1 MFFITIMGAYESYS
15 KEYDCYIELKGNK
28 EIRRTTIDYYKK
40 KPQWNEMFLFKN
52 KSDKIELTVYDSN
65 RFFPNTVISYSKHK
79 LTFKNK
85 YNYSIVQ
92 NIEIKYGIIN
102 DTTIENN
109 ILKKEVA
116 AMKQNYNYVNKK
128 LQLMDENNNNLL
140 MKLSDKDNKI
150 FNLNNE
156 LERFQNN
163 YYNVLQ
169 ENRSLESKNIKLN
182 NIVKGSSNEYQLLKI
197 QIDNLF
203 DLQEDIK
210 ESIDDQLEQIDEEF
224 EIEQDEKLKELEKE
238 KLEELEELEE
248 DEFKDEKLKELEKE
262 KLEEKELE
270 EDEFTPMKI

>member
-1 MFFITIMGAYESYS
+1 MGAYESYS
-15 KEYDCYIELKGNK
+15 KEYDCYIELKCNK

-210 ESIDDQLEQIDEEF
+210 EYIDDQLEQIDEEF

-238 KLEELEELEE
+238 KLEELEKELELEE
-248 DEFKDEKLKELEKE
+248 DEFKEELEKE

>member
-15 KEYDCYIELKGNK
+15 KEYDCYIELKCNK

-109 ILKKEVA
+109 ILKKEYPDVKYIVN
-116 AMKQNYNYVNKK
+116 KQNITSLSPRTSYGNKLHIEIYKNKK
-128 LQLMDENNNNLL
+128 LRQ
-140 MKLSDKDNKI
+140 
-150 FNLNNE
+150 FHP
-156 LERFQNN
+156 
-163 YYNVLQ
+163 
-169 ENRSLESKNIKLN
+169 SK
-182 NIVKGSSNEYQLLKI
+182 
-197 QIDNLF
+197 QI
-203 DLQEDIK
+203 
-210 ESIDDQLEQIDEEF
+210 
-224 EIEQDEKLKELEKE
+224 
-238 KLEELEELEE
+238 
-248 DEFKDEKLKELEKE
+248 
-262 KLEEKELE
+262 
-270 EDEFTPMKI
+270 